1 MSKEKGWNKYNA
13 RKVTTFGHTFD
24 STREAVC
31 YLELR
36 ERLKKG
42 EIKNLRLQ
50 VPFELLPEIWE
61 EKVVHLKTKDKIVKR
76 LVQDAT
82 TYIADFVYEENGV
95 EIVVDAKGYKTEV
108 YKLKKKMM
116 RALLGIDIKEV

>member
-1 MSKEKGWNKYNA
+1 M
-13 RKVTTFGHTFD
+13 
-24 STREAVC
+24 
-31 YLELR
+31 R

-76 LVQDAT
+76 FVQDAT

-95 EIVVDAKGYKTEV
+95 EVVVDAKGYKTEV